1 MKTQTCTLIAGLVLA
16 LAAGAAQADTKPAN
30 SRCFAT
36 NSWRGWTANKAGDA
50 LFLRMDNNDVYRV
63 DLIPGSHAR
72 KYPGTFLVNQVR
84 GSNWIC
90 SHLDLDLT
98 LADDIGVRQPL
109 IARSMR
115 LMSPAEVAALPPKER
130 P

>member
-1 MKTQTCTLIAGLVLA
+1 MLIAGVMLA
-16 LAAGAAQADTKPAN
+16 LAASAAQADTKPDAKPAN

-36 NSWRGWTANKAGDA
+36 NSWRSWTANKAGDA

-63 DLIPGSHAR
+63 DLTPGSHAR
-72 KYPGTFLVNQVR
+72 KYPGTFLVNRVR

-109 IARSMR
+109 IAQSMR
-115 LMSPAEVAALPPKER
+115 LLTPAEVAAIPPKER

>member
-1 MKTQTCTLIAGLVLA
+1 MKTQICPLIAGLILA
-16 LAAGAAQADTKPAN
+16 LAASAAQADTKPAN
-30 SRCFAT
+30 SRCFAANT
-36 NSWRGWTANKAGDA
+36 WRAWTANQAGDA

-63 DLIPGSHAR
+63 ELVPGSHAR

-115 LMSPAEVAALPPKER
+115 LMTPAEVAALPPKER